1 MDKAVILARGL
12 GTRMQKPDDSAQLT
26 EEQRE
31 VAKTGVKALI
41 PIDQGSQPY
50 SFTAGV
56 PRPFLDYVISA
67 LADAGYRSVCL
78 VIGPEHN
85 KIRNYYASLEC
96 RRVNIEFAIQTK
108 PLGTSD
114 AVAAAEQF
122 TTNEDFLVVNSDNY
136 YPLQALRALGEL
148 DGPGLAAFDRE
159 VLLADSNIPPERIEK
174 FAIVQTDSDGYLA
187 KITEKPAPSV
197 IASIPKPIFVSMN
210 CWRLNPAIFNAC
222 RSISPSVRGE
232 LELPD
237 AVQYAIDHLGQR
249 FGTVQ
254 VRAPVLDMSSREDI
268 KAVAAALADVEVS
281 L

>member
-12 GTRMQKPDDSAQLT
+12 GTRMQKPDDSARLT

-31 VAKTGVKALI
+31 VAKTGVKAMI
-41 PIDQGSQPY
+41 PIDQGSQPQ
-50 SFTAGV
+50 SFAAGV

-67 LADAGYRSVCL
+67 VADAGYRSVCL
-78 VIGPEHN
+78 VIGPEN
-85 KIRNYYASLEC
+85 DEIRNYYMSLDC
-96 RRVNIEFAIQTK
+96 RRVNIEFTVQAE

-114 AVAAAEQF
+114 AVAAAEKF
-122 TTNEDFLVVNSDNY
+122 AAEDDFCVINSDNY
-136 YPLQALRALGEL
+136 YPLQALQALHEL

-159 VLLADSNIPPERIEK
+159 AMLAASNIPPERIEK
-174 FAIVQTDSDGYLA
+174 FAIVQTDSDGCLT
-187 KITEKPAPSV
+187 KIIEKPSPSV

-210 CWRLNPAIFNAC
+210 CWRLNSAIFTAC
-222 RSISPSVRGE
+222 RSISPSARGE

-237 AVQYAIDHLGQR
+237 AVQYAIDHLSQR
-249 FGTVQ
+249 FSAAQ